1 MEKEEEENM
10 EQWNDVKSKNN
21 TPIII
26 ILVLII
32 LGLGIFIFLNKD
44 KLFEKVESNSN
55 NVEEKENK
63 EYLENEES
71 ITFSNNELQ
80 KYVDYIDPIS
90 SGPSEIIYNTDRI
103 DANNLSA
110 SKKIELIGHY
120 VYSKQKTSSDNN
132 YSIIEESDVKQAVE
146 EVYGSNTY
154 EETTFNLN
162 CGDYTLNKEDQ
173 KYYARNNCGGIT
185 DTLTKNKIIDYK
197 ATKNSLIITT
207 AYVFADS
214 NFHIYKDYE
223 KKNIV
228 SDFNETYSS
237 DEIFSI
243 LEKYVLE
250 HKNELN
256 HLIYTFESTD
266 GINYYFKNLIN
277 ER

>member
-1 MEKEEEENM
+1 MEEEKKEEENM

-32 LGLGIFIFLNKD
+32 IGLGVFIFLNKD
-44 KLFEKVESNSN
+44 KLFEKVESNQN
-55 NVEEKENK
+55 NVEEINNK
-63 EYLENEES
+63 DEKEES

-80 KYVDYIDPIS
+80 KYVDYINPIS
-90 SGPSEIIYNTDRI
+90 NGPSKILYDTDKI
-103 DANNLSA
+103 EA
-110 SKKIELIGHY
+110 SDMSTTQKIELIGNY
-120 VYSKQKTSSDNN
+120 VYSKQTTSSDYN
-132 YSIIEESDVKQAVE
+132 YSIITESDVKHAVE
-146 EVYGSNTY
+146 KVYGSNTY
-154 EETTFNLN
+154 EEATFNLN
-162 CGDYTLNKEDQ
+162 CGDYTLNKENQ

-185 DTLTKNKIIDYK
+185 DTLTKNIIIDYK

-266 GINYYFKNLIN
+266 GINYYLKNLIN